1 MLFLHFFFR
10 YLQHESNI
18 MHMKR
23 TFLFFAFWLVAL
35 VTVQAQE
42 KKFMVYPVGFYNLEN
57 LFDTCHDAGKKDYEF
72 LPTGSYK
79 WNGLKYSHK
88 LNNMAKVLSEMGTD
102 MVPYGCV
109 AIGVSEVENARALDD
124 LVAQPALAAR
134 GIRYCHIEGPD
145 KRGVDCALLYNPRFF
160 TVKDVV
166 LHPYV
171 QSLEQ
176 DSAFFTRGF
185 LTVSG
190 ELAGETLTI
199 IVNHLPSRAA
209 TSFYREQGARQICAI
224 KDSILKASPKTKVLV
239 MGDMND
245 DPKDPS
251 MAVELRGK
259 AEISEVG
266 KDDMY
271 NPWWNVLYKECHG
284 TLMYNNAWNLFDQIL
299 LTPNLLCK
307 KGKKDYSSLKYLK
320 KQVFRRDYLFQQEGK
335 YKGSPKRTH
344 AGGVWLDG
352 YSDHLPTIVYLVK
365 QL

>member
-1 MLFLHFFFR
+1 
-10 YLQHESNI
+10 
-18 MHMKR
+18 
-23 TFLFFAFWLVAL
+23 
-35 VTVQAQE
+35 
-42 KKFMVYPVGFYNLEN
+42 
-57 LFDTCHDAGKKDYEF
+57 
-72 LPTGSYK
+72 
-79 WNGLKYSHK
+79 
-88 LNNMAKVLSEMGTD
+88 
-102 MVPYGCV
+102 
-109 AIGVSEVENARALDD
+109 
-124 LVAQPALAAR
+124 
-134 GIRYCHIEGPD
+134 
-145 KRGVDCALLYNPRFF
+145 
-160 TVKDVV
+160 
-166 LHPYV
+166 
-171 QSLEQ
+171 
-176 DSAFFTRGF
+176 
-185 LTVSG
+185 
-190 ELAGETLTI
+190 
-199 IVNHLPSRAA
+199 
-209 TSFYREQGARQICAI
+209 
-224 KDSILKASPKTKVLV
+224 

-307 KGKKDYSSLKYLK
+307 NGKKDYSSLKYLK